1 MGCGK
6 LLRRVPWRYRQNR
19 PHRSV
24 FGPFVIDLATGK
36 LLKNGVRVRLSGQP
50 LQIFLVLLANP
61 GKLVTREQLRKEL
74 AANRANALHS
84 TGPVTDEGKA
94 KSSMNAVKTGLT
106 VLLSSDDAVNY
117 QQQLDRHFSE
127 LSPATD
133 RERSLVQIVAGAE
146 MASPPHSPA
155 RSQ

>member
-6 LLRRVPWRYRQNR
+6 LLRRVPCRYRQNH

-24 FGPFVIDLATGK
+24 FGPFVIDLATGE